1 MSGSAALEYGFPSTH
16 STNAVSVAVYS
27 IALLTR
33 ASDAYATT
41 KLILIPILYWYAFS
55 IVLGRVYCGMHGF
68 YDVVFGSALG
78 AGLAAIELAY
88 GQAFD
93 VWICSDTH
101 LHALYVVLV
110 VLVLVRVH
118 PEPADDCPC
127 FDDSVCFAAVFI
139 GVELGIWHFATTDF
153 SWNEPVHATAK
164 YSLEQIG
171 WLKTCLRT
179 MLGVVIVFAWR
190 GAAKPLLLRYLPPL
204 YRVFEEI
211 GVNLPR
217 RYFRNASSYKKI
229 PAKHNDDNIIPP
241 ALDIPSIIS
250 KTLLN
255 PRRRAV
261 SIGPQSEADAYET
274 LAYRSQKRRAS
285 QLQKTKPILETGT
298 PRGTS
303 SSSSPTDYFGS
314 PPRPQRV
321 FSLDAKSSLDA
332 GFLPTPEASRISS
345 YEEMMGTGNVALFTP
360 LTPSPSDRSSSS
372 SSSSRNSEN
381 GYMSEDRAE
390 DREYREM
397 FQRLERPRVRY
408 DVEVVT
414 KLVVYTGI
422 AWLAVEGNPILFELC
437 GLGIS

>member
-41 KLILIPILYWYAFS
+41 KMILIPLLYCYAFS

-68 YDVVFGSALG
+68 YDVVIGSALG

-88 GQAFD
+88 GQAFG

-101 LHALYVVLV
+101 LHVLYVVLV

-127 FDDSVCFAAVFI
+127 FDDSVCFAAVYI
-139 GVELGIWHFATTDF
+139 GVELGVWHFATTDY
-153 SWNEPVHATAK
+153 SWNDPVPATAK

-190 GAAKPLLLRYLPPL
+190 GVAKPLLLRYLPPL
-204 YRVFEEI
+204 YRVFENI

-217 RYFRNASSYKKI
+217 RYFRNASSYKTI
-229 PAKHNDDNIIPP
+229 PAKHKDDNIIPP

-250 KTLLN
+250 DTLLN

-274 LAYRSQKRRAS
+274 LAYRSQKRRQS
-285 QLQKTKPILETGT
+285 QSRKDRSILETST
-298 PRGTS
+298 PRATPTS
-303 SSSSPTDYFGS
+303 SSPIDYFDS
-314 PPRPQRV
+314 PPRPQRA
-321 FSLDAKSSLDA
+321 FTGDARSVPGA
-332 GFLPTPEASRISS
+332 GLLPTPEASRISS
-345 YEEMMGTGNVALFTP
+345 YEQMMGTGNVALFTP
-360 LTPSPSDRSSSS
+360 LTPPPSDR
-372 SSSSRNSEN
+372 SSSRNSEN
-381 GYMSEDRAE
+381 GYTSEDRAE
-390 DREYREM
+390 DKENREM

-422 AWLAVEGNPILFELC
+422 AWLAVEGNPILF
-437 GLGIS
+437 